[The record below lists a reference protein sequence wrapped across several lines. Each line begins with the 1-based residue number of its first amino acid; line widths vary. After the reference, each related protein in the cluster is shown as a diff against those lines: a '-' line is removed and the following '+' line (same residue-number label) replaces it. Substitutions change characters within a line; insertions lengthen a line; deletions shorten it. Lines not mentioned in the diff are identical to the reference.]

1 MGHRT
6 PVIIVDTIRNE
17 IKWGSHLNHEHND
30 EHEDEGGVEVGDV
43 EGRAKASDESVAS
56 NH

>member
-1 MGHRT
+1 MGYRT
-6 PVIIVDTIRNE
+6 PIIIGDTLQNE
-17 IKWGSHLNHEHND
+17 IKWGPHLNHEHND

-43 EGRAKASDESVAS
+43 EGRTKAPDESVAS